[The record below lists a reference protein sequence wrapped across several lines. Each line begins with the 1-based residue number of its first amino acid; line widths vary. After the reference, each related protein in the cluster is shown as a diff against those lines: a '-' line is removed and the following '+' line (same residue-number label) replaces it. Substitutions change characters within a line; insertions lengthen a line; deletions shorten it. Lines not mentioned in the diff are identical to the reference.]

1 VGQSNPIAPDAPL
14 LDTANRM
21 IPTPYNEPDLIKFN
35 ELTSYL
41 NNLLAS
47 EPNCLALGDG
57 NDDGVV
63 NMQDLRNY
71 RSMARRTT
79 GSSWYDVN
87 TDGYTNST
95 DQQIIVQN
103 LGVSCTNQ

>member
-1 VGQSNPIAPDAPL
+1 MIA
-14 LDTANRM
+14 
-21 IPTPYNEPDLIKFN
+21 TPYSEPDQIKFD
-35 ELTSYL
+35 ELKSYL
-41 NNLLAS
+41 DSLLAS
-47 EPNCLALGDG
+47 EPDCLAQGDG

-63 NMQDLRNY
+63 NYQDLRNY
-71 RSMARRTT
+71 RTMARRTT

-103 LGVSCTNQ
+103 LGVTCTN

>member
-1 VGQSNPIAPDAPL
+1 MVIVHSSHNIAAE
-14 LDTANRM
+14 AN
-21 IPTPYNEPDLIKFN
+21 
-35 ELTSYL
+35 
-41 NNLLAS
+41 
-47 EPNCLALGDG
+47 GVDG

-63 NMQDLRNY
+63 NYQDLRNY
-71 RSMARRTT
+71 RTMARRTT

-103 LGVSCTNQ
+103 LGVSCTN